1 MKENKVKDKLKCFE
15 AFDNELELLK
25 LDTMM
30 SRTLVLYVA
39 LLLLQFVTFLEIVV
53 KYTDSQVA
61 I

>member
-30 SRTLVLYVA
+30 SRTLVLY
-39 LLLLQFVTFLEIVV
+39 FSFSSSHFL
-53 KYTDSQVA
+53 KL
-61 I
+61 